1 MKVDNNVCLH
11 CGACVGICPPNALF
25 LHETETI
32 EFLDNCT
39 ECGLCVWVC
48 PVGAIDFG
56 ESPVKLPPKKV
67 PAIGS
72 RRFLVGVDGGN
83 ANGKHAGKTGNGG
96 SNGVPIPLEEPA
108 ERPVEVRKR

>member
-1 MKVDNNVCLH
+1 MEVDNNVCLH

-39 ECGLCVWVC
+39 DCGLCVWVC

-56 ESPVKLPPKKV
+56 ESPVKLPLKRAPV
-67 PAIGS
+67 GGNG
-72 RRFLVGVDGGN
+72 RFLVGVDGG
-83 ANGKHAGKTGNGG
+83 KGNG
-96 SNGVPIPLEEPA
+96 NGLATASQAVSPSGRNGHGKKESP
-108 ERPVEVRKR
+108 

>member
-1 MKVDNNVCLH
+1 MKVDNSVCLH

-56 ESPVKLPPKKV
+56 DSPAKPPPRKV
-67 PAIGS
+67 PAEP
-72 RRFLVGVDGGN
+72 RLFLVGVDGGWKSRG
-83 ANGKHAGKTGNGG
+83 NGKHNGTEG
-96 SNGVPIPLEEPA
+96 AP
-108 ERPVEVRKR
+108 K